1 MESTIRLF
9 KALPIS
15 NRRKKKPAKA
25 ILEKTIPLGFTFSPE
40 IVSNYDIND
49 QLINTV
55 SEEIG
60 LTKEQMNNSFHKSWK
75 KIKEASME
83 QLVFEQIVHYITTYG
98 FEEFGIYNDETVYIP
113 AERLEIPELE
123 KGKIKLTLIKGY
135 TNNELKEKLLKL
147 LQSGIALKE
156 ETIDDVIEVAEFV
169 GISGKEIELI
179 NNKEVKVR
187 LYDELNQI
195 PENPTEFLRYMVFK
209 TTETSLLIKSNSL
222 IEQIK
227 EKVNSKSTSLLRKYK
242 NTYGLEKLSEIF
254 YRFKPLFLAFKKH
267 KSNRSVINKIRK
279 LAKKNHKPM
288 KEDYLNSITRR
299 LSGSAFKR
307 GVLDKKKLT
316 DELAQAN
323 IFRRIRLAY
332 ALKFR
337 TKDSD
342 SIVYRIRN
350 GKAYPTEFSFTN
362 KKGAKEALSVVLDS
376 IISDVKKNVKGK
388 KIYIPEGM
396 HYTLPATE
404 KMFTGDLPSGSYV
417 SMKEN
422 LICGV
427 HWGQETGSRVD
438 LDLSVI
444 SMQGKIGWDSSY
456 RSEERDVLFSG
467 DVTSAPKPKGATELY
482 YFKKQPKNP
491 YLMMVNYY
499 NFSEGDSCDFKILA
513 ASEEAQGW
521 KQNYMVNPNNIAC
534 LTKTKIDKK
543 QKVLGLVVPQTNG
556 IRFYF
561 AEAYMGTGNSS
572 SCSTKTTQTRDYLYN
587 FYTNSIELKDILE
600 KAGAKFVK
608 DIEKADIDLSLET
621 LQKDSII
628 NLLKHDAFCEDKN
641 NNTWLCKD
649 CNLIKGRCE
658 KHKEFAFS
666 KDGEA

>member
-15 NRRKKKPAKA
+15 NKRKKKPTKA

-40 IVSNYDIND
+40 VISNYDIND
-49 QLINTV
+49 QLINTI

-60 LTKEQMNNSFHKSWK
+60 LTKEEMNNSFHKSWK

-113 AERLEIPELE
+113 VEKLEIPELQE
-123 KGKIKLTLIKGY
+123 GKIKLTVIKGY
-135 TNNELKEKLLKL
+135 TNDELKEKLLKF
-147 LQSGIALKE
+147 LQSGIALKD
-156 ETIDDVIEVAEFV
+156 ETIEDVIEVAQFV
-169 GISGKEIELI
+169 GISGKEIESI
-179 NNKEVKVR
+179 NNREVKVR
-187 LYDELNQI
+187 LYDELNKI
-195 PENPTEFLRYMVFK
+195 PENPSEFLRYLIFK
-209 TTETSLLIKSNSL
+209 TTDTSLLIKSNSL

-227 EKVNSKSTSLLRKYK
+227 EKAKGPSTTLLRKYK
-242 NTYGLEKLSEIF
+242 NTYGLERLSQIF
-254 YRFKPLFLAFKKH
+254 YRFKPLFLAFKEH
-267 KSNRSVINKIRK
+267 RLNRKIINKIRK

-288 KEDYLNSITRR
+288 KEDYLNTITRR
-299 LSGSAFKR
+299 LSGSAFKK
-307 GVLDKKKLT
+307 GVLDKKKLVN
-316 DELAQAN
+316 ELSKAN
-323 IFRRIRLAY
+323 VFRKIRLAY
-332 ALKFR
+332 ALNFR

-350 GKAYPTEFSFTN
+350 GKAFPTDFHFTN
-362 KKGAKEALSVVLDS
+362 KKGAKETLAVVLDS
-376 IISDVKKNVKGK
+376 IVSDIKKNVKGK
-388 KIYIPEGM
+388 KIYIPENM

-427 HWGQETGSRVD
+427 HWGQESGSRVD

-444 SMQGKIGWDSSY
+444 SIQGKIGWDSSY
-456 RSEERDVLFSG
+456 RSEGRDVLFSG
-467 DVTSAPKPKGATELY
+467 DMTSAPKPNGATELY

-513 ASEEAQGW
+513 ASEDAKGW
-521 KQNYMVNPNNIAC
+521 KQNYMVNPNNIVC
-534 LTKTKIDKK
+534 LAKTNIDKK
-543 QKVLGLVVPQTNG
+543 QKILGLVVPQTNG

-561 AEAYMGTGNSS
+561 AEAYMGAGNSS
-572 SCSTKTTQTRDYLYN
+572 SCSDKTTQTRDYLYN
-587 FYTNSIELKDILE
+587 FYTNSIELKDVLE

-608 DIEKADIDLSLET
+608 DVEKADIDLSPET

-628 NLLKHDAFCEDKN
+628 NLLKCDAV
-641 NNTWLCKD
+641 
-649 CNLIKGRCE
+649 CE
-658 KHKEFAFS
+658 KNVGGKE
-666 KDGEA
+666 

>member
-15 NRRKKKPAKA
+15 NKRKKNPTKS
-25 ILEKTIPLGFTFSPE
+25 ILEKTIPLGFILSPE
-40 IVSNYDIND
+40 VVSNYDIND

-75 KIKEASME
+75 KVKEASME

-113 AERLEIPELE
+113 AEKLEIPELKE
-123 KGKIKLTLIKGY
+123 GKIKLTVIKGY
-135 TNNELKEKLLKL
+135 TNDELKEKLLKF

-156 ETIDDVIEVAEFV
+156 ETTEDVIEVAELV
-169 GISGKEIELI
+169 GISGKEIESI

-187 LYDELNQI
+187 LYDELDKI
-195 PENPTEFLRYMVFK
+195 PENPTEFLRYMIFK
-209 TTETSLLIKSNSL
+209 TTGTSLLIKSDAV
-222 IEQIK
+222 IAQIK
-227 EKVNSKSTSLLRKYK
+227 ENAVAKSAFLFRKYK
-242 NTYGLEKLSEIF
+242 NTYGLGKLSEIF
-254 YRFKPLFLAFKKH
+254 YRFKPLFLAFKEH
-267 KSNRSVINKIRK
+267 NPNRKIINKLRK

-288 KEDYLNSITRR
+288 KEDYLNTVTRR
-299 LSGSAFKR
+299 LSGSTFKR
-307 GVLDKKKLT
+307 GVLNKEQLV
-316 DELAQAN
+316 DELSKAN
-323 IFRRIRLAY
+323 VFRKIRLAY
-332 ALKFR
+332 ALNFR

-350 GKAYPTEFSFTN
+350 GKAFPTDFNFTN
-362 KKGAKEALSVVLDS
+362 KKGAKETLSVVLDS
-376 IISDVKKNVKGK
+376 IVSDIKQNVKGK
-388 KIYIPEGM
+388 KIYIPENM

-417 SMKEN
+417 SIPEN

-427 HWGQETGSRVD
+427 YWGQESGSRVD

-444 SMQGKIGWDSSY
+444 SMQGKIGWDSAY
-456 RSEERDVLFSG
+456 RSESRDVLFSG
-467 DVTSAPKPKGATELY
+467 DMTSAPRPNGATELY

-491 YLMMVNYY
+491 YLMIVNYY
-499 NFSEGDSCDFKILA
+499 NFSEGDSCDFKIIA
-513 ASEEAQGW
+513 ASEDAQGW

-534 LTKTKIDKK
+534 LAKTNIDKK
-543 QKVLGLVVPQTNG
+543 QKILGLVVPQTNG

-561 AEAYMGTGNSS
+561 AEAYMGAGTSS
-572 SCSTKTTQTRDYLYN
+572 SCSTKTTQTRNYLYN

-608 DIEKADIDLSLET
+608 DVEKADIDLSPET

-628 NLLKHDAFCEDKN
+628 NLLKCDASLGADE
-641 NNTWLCKD
+641 
-649 CNLIKGRCE
+649 
-658 KHKEFAFS
+658 
-666 KDGEA
+666 